1 MKDFLLSKLLFILFY
16 LPKYDEEICVIN
28 GKQYLILDKAKMK
41 KSFNIFQFIL
51 ITMSSII
58 GYNFS
63 QSYLFL
69 LIIIFEIITFII
81 DWLRLPKNIFDYLEE
96 IL

>member
-1 MKDFLLSKLLFILFY
+1 
-16 LPKYDEEICVIN
+16 
-28 GKQYLILDKAKMK
+28 
-41 KSFNIFQFIL
+41 
-51 ITMSSII
+51 MSSII

>member
-1 MKDFLLSKLLFILFY
+1 MFY

-41 KSFNIFQFIL
+41 KNFNIFQFIL

-58 GYNFS
+58 GYNTS

-69 LIIIFEIITFII
+69 LIIIFEIIIFII